1 MRQQVETDS
10 PLMRKL
16 IREYIPQANEHCQ
29 YQFVRYYELLIDYN
43 NRMNLTA
50 ITDFKEIVQKH
61 FIDSAAYVFLP
72 DVSRETSEEY
82 MIDVGTGA
90 GFPGLVLKIVFPNL
104 KVTLVDSLNK
114 RIIFLKSVIEK
125 LNLKGIDAIH
135 ERIED
140 YAKTSRESFDIVT
153 SRAVASLPVLSEMC
167 IPLVCEKGLFIPM
180 KADAK
185 DEIKSSQN
193 AIKTLGG
200 VLRDTILFKLPKD
213 AGERTLI
220 IIEKINKTSV
230 KYPRKF
236 SEIKKKP
243 L

>member
-1 MRQQVETDS
+1 MS
-10 PLMRKL
+10 PL
-16 IREYIPQANEHCQ
+16 E
-29 YQFVRYYELLIDYN
+29 ELLFESCEKIDVKLDEKQIGQFMAYKDLLLEWN
-43 NRMNLTA
+43 EKMNLTA
-50 ITDFKEIVQKH
+50 ITDEREIMLKH
-61 FIDSAAYVFLP
+61 FADCLMLCP
-72 DVSRETSEEY
+72 ETDALGGKTV
-82 MIDVGTGA
+82 IDVGTGA

-125 LNLKGIDAIH
+125 LNLKGINAIH

-140 YAKTSRESFDIVT
+140 YAKISRESFDIVT